1 MQMDMNTRRLQQTKL
16 FPHHRR
22 NHPVE
27 RLVERAPL
35 YVPVNGGPSG
45 HLGDDAQQLRLEDEL
60 ALLVFLA
67 RLVRLVVLPPDT
79 SIAAAAVDVPHDMPA
94 GGHITFVRFGA
105 VDVDD
110 VVEEV
115 GLTVLAAEVLAGR
128 GRSAALFLLDLGYAL
143 LGCTRLTRLRMS
155 S

>member
-1 MQMDMNTRRLQQTKL
+1 MQMDMTTHRLQLAKTV
-16 FPHHRR
+16 PHRR
-22 NHPVE
+22 SH
-27 RLVERAPL
+27 LVERHVEPAPL
-35 YVPVNGGPSG
+35 YAPANDRRFL

-60 ALLVFLA
+60 ALLVLLA
-67 RLVRLVVLPPDT
+67 RLVRLVVFPPDAGV
-79 SIAAAAVDVPHDMPA
+79 AAAAVDVPHDVPA

-115 GLTVLAAEVLAGR
+115 GLTVLAAEVLAGEA
-128 GRSAALFLLDLGYAL
+128 GSAALFLFDLGYTL
-143 LGCTRLTRLRMS
+143 LGCARLTRLRMS